1 MKQTVKYSFAAPLA
15 FLFLTFTASCGFS
28 QEPEDYSLN
37 HSRNYSQIRV
47 IVIDAGHGGEDT
59 GAIGPDGTMEKDITL
74 GVAKAL
80 EKKLKERTDARII
93 LTRQD
98 DTYIPLK
105 ERTDIANR
113 EKADIFISV
122 HANSAY
128 KSGAS
133 GVETFFLSFEASDSD
148 VRHLAALENNIV
160 TVDREETKD
169 SDDLESILWDLAETE
184 THHESALL
192 SELIHN
198 RLIDAMGGENRG
210 VKQAPFV
217 VLVGA
222 TMPAV
227 LVEVGFI
234 SNPDEEKKLTLPP
247 VRENIAGAIAEG
259 VANFEKELE
268 KRKATGYDAN

>member
-37 HSRNYSQIRV
+37 NPRNYSQIRV

-80 EKKLKERTDARII
+80 EKK
-93 LTRQD
+93 
-98 DTYIPLK
+98 LK

-160 TVDREETKD
+160 TVDREE

-259 VANFEKELE
+259 VVNFEKELE

>member
-28 QEPEDYSLN
+28 LEPEDYSLN
-37 HSRNYSQIRV
+37 HSRNYSQIWV

-98 DTYIPLK
+98 DTYITLK

-113 EKADIFISV
+113 
-122 HANSAY
+122 AY

-160 TVDREETKD
+160 TVDREE

-184 THHESALL
+184 THHESAIL

-210 VKQAPFV
+210 GKQAPFV